1 MLRVFSMFGLGG
13 IFLMISPKLR
23 GSVQEGIGSVYMAMQ
38 HYAPFS
44 YVAFVLLVLIALL
57 TSFYRGAQAR

>member
-1 MLRVFSMFGLGG
+1 MLRVFSMFGMGG

-23 GSVQEGIGSVYMAMQ
+23 GSVQEGIGSVYTGMQ
-38 HYAPFS
+38 MYAPFS
-44 YVAFVLLVLIALL
+44 YVGFVLLVIIALL